1 MSDLEEILL
10 HYGVEGKVEGEGIG
24 PLIKQIRFK
33 PKPGTK
39 IKNITSS
46 LEDIA
51 REMGVKTL
59 RISNVCEGG
68 CIGFEIP
75 NDVFETVPLENVL
88 QSPEAQNAKGALPIN
103 LGVTIDGTPMFA
115 DLAKMPHLL
124 VAGATG
130 SGKSVGLNSFII
142 SLIKR
147 KKPNELKFVMI
158 DPKRIE
164 FSVYND
170 QKYMLMPVVTDNSD
184 ASEALQFLVDEMNK
198 RYELFEETLTKN
210 IEEYNQRE
218 GNMTYIVA
226 VVDEFSDLVL
236 SDKTVEKKIQILA
249 QKARAAGIHLIL
261 ATQRPSVDVVTGS
274 IKANFPSRMAFKTAS
289 GVDSKTILDTTGA
302 EDLVGRGDALFLAGN
317 GQLSRVHGAYIST
330 EGIDEILKPFRCKIK
345 PVLQKKNSEDQQV
358 TINSA
363 SSNKVLIKKQE
374 FFLVR
379 WIKGIW
385 GWLSKSEKKKFLKM
399 IWLLLIGAF
408 VGSKTQNKSGQIFDT
423 LADSLTKTKRKTYT
437 TTKRRTT
444 RRRY

>member
-1 MSDLEEILL
+1 MHQLEEILT
-10 HYGVEGKVEGEGIG
+10 HYGVEGKVEGEGVG

-46 LEDIA
+46 VEDIA

-68 CIGFEIP
+68 CIGFEIA
-75 NDVFETVPLENVL
+75 NDVFQTVPLEDVL
-88 QSPEAQNAKGALPIN
+88 ESDEAKNAKGALPIS
-103 LGVTIDGTPMFA
+103 LGVKIDGTPVFA

-130 SGKSVGLNSFII
+130 SGKSVGLNAFII

-170 QKYMLMPVVTDNSD
+170 QKYMYMPVITDNAD
-184 ASEALQFLVDEMNK
+184 ASEALQLLVDEMNK
-198 RYELFEETLTKN
+198 RYELFEKSLTKN
-210 IEEYNQRE
+210 IEEYNEKE
-218 GNMTYIVA
+218 GNMQYIVTI
-226 VVDEFSDLVL
+226 VDEFSDLVL

-249 QKARAAGIHLIL
+249 QKARAAGIHLVL

-317 GQLSRVHGAYIST
+317 GELSRIHGAYIST
-330 EGIDEILKPFRCKIK
+330 EGIEEILKPYRCKIE
-345 PVLQKKNSEDQQV
+345 PVLKKKPEPDQV
-358 TINSA
+358 
-363 SSNKVLIKKQE
+363 VLEKTSGKKIEKEKQ
-374 FFLVR
+374 FFLIR

-385 GWLSKSEKKKFLKM
+385 GWLSKTEKKKFLKM
-399 IWLLLIGAF
+399 IWLLLVGAF
-408 VGSKTQNKSGQIFDT
+408 VGSKTQDKSGALFDT
-423 LADSLTKTKRKTYT
+423 IADNLTKTKRRTYT
-437 TTKRRTT
+437 TTRRKTT

>member
-1 MSDLEEILL
+1 MHQLEEILA
-10 HYGVEGKVEGEGIG
+10 HYGVEGKVEGEGVG
-24 PLIKQIRFK
+24 PLIRQIRFK

-46 LEDIA
+46 IEDIA
-51 REMGVKTL
+51 REMGVKNL

-68 CIGFEIP
+68 CIGFEIA
-75 NDVFETVPLENVL
+75 NDVFQTVPFEDVL
-88 QSPEAQNAKGALPIN
+88 QSEQAKSAKGELPISM
-103 LGVTIDGTPMFA
+103 GVKIDGTPVFA

-130 SGKSVGLNSFII
+130 SGKSVGLNTFII

-170 QKYMLMPVVTDNSD
+170 QKYMYMPVITDNED
-184 ASEALQFLVDEMNK
+184 ASEALQLLVDEMNK
-198 RYELFEETLTKN
+198 RYKLFEGSLTKN
-210 IEEYNQRE
+210 IEEYNQKE
-218 GNMTYIVA
+218 GNMQYIVT

-302 EDLVGRGDALFLAGN
+302 EDLVGRGDALFLASN
-317 GQLSRVHGAYIST
+317 GELSRIHGAYIST
-330 EGIDEILKPFRCKIK
+330 KEIDEILKPYRCKIA
-345 PVLQKKNSEDQQV
+345 PVLKKKDKSEQIV
-358 TINSA
+358 IEK
-363 SSNKVLIKKQE
+363 SSGKKPRKE
-374 FFLVR
+374 KPFFLIS

-385 GWLSKSEKKKFLKM
+385 GWLSKTEKKKFLKM
-399 IWLLLIGAF
+399 IWLMLIGAF
-408 VGSKTQNKSGQIFDT
+408 VSSKTKEKSGNLFDSI
-423 LADSLTKTKRKTYT
+423 ADSLTKTTKRRTYT
-437 TTKRRTT
+437 TTRKKTT

>member
-1 MSDLEEILL
+1 MHQLEEILS
-10 HYGVEGKVEGEGIG
+10 HYSVEGKVEGEGVG

-51 REMGVKTL
+51 REMGVKNL

-68 CIGFEIP
+68 CIGFEIA

-88 QSPEAQNAKGALPIN
+88 ESEEAQNAKGALPIS
-103 LGVTIDGTPMFA
+103 LGVKIDGTPVFA

-130 SGKSVGLNSFII
+130 SGKSVGLNAFII

-170 QKYMLMPVVTDNSD
+170 QKYMYMPVITDNADASD
-184 ASEALQFLVDEMNK
+184 ALGLLVEEMNK
-198 RYELFEETLTKN
+198 RYELLEKSLTKN
-210 IEEYNQRE
+210 IEEYNAKE
-218 GNMTYIVA
+218 GSMPYIVA
-226 VVDEFSDLVL
+226 IVDEFSDLVL

-289 GVDSKTILDTTGA
+289 GIDSKTILDTTGA
-302 EDLVGRGDALFLAGN
+302 EDLVGRGDALFLAAN
-317 GQLSRVHGAYIST
+317 GEVSRIHGAYIST
-330 EGIDEILKPFRCKIK
+330 EGIDEILKPYRSRVEPI
-345 PVLQKKNSEDQQV
+345 LKKKSEQIV
-358 TINSA
+358 VEKTEG
-363 SSNKVLIKKQE
+363 KKAE
-374 FFLVR
+374 KKKGFFLVR
-379 WIKGIW
+379 WVKGVW
-385 GWLSKSEKKKFLKM
+385 GWLSKTEKKKFLKM
-399 IWLLLIGAF
+399 IWLLLIGALT
-408 VGSKTQNKSGQIFDT
+408 GSKVTSKSDAIFDKI
-423 LADSLTKTKRKTYT
+423 ADSLTKTKRR
-437 TTKRRTT
+437 TTKRR
-444 RRRY
+444 Y

>member
-1 MSDLEEILL
+1 MHQLEEILT
-10 HYGVEGKVEGEGIG
+10 HYGVEGKVEGEGVG

-46 LEDIA
+46 VEDIA

-68 CIGFEIP
+68 CIGFEIA
-75 NDVFETVPLENVL
+75 NDVFQTVPLEDVL
-88 QSPEAQNAKGALPIN
+88 ESDEAKNAKGALPIS
-103 LGVTIDGTPMFA
+103 LGVKIDGTPVFA

-130 SGKSVGLNSFII
+130 SGKSVGLNAFII

-170 QKYMLMPVVTDNSD
+170 QKYMYMPVITDNAD
-184 ASEALQFLVDEMNK
+184 ASEALQLLVDEMNK
-198 RYELFEETLTKN
+198 RYELFEKSLTKN
-210 IEEYNQRE
+210 IEEYNEKE
-218 GNMTYIVA
+218 GNMQYIVTI
-226 VVDEFSDLVL
+226 VDEFSDLVL

-249 QKARAAGIHLIL
+249 QKARAAGIHLVL

-317 GQLSRVHGAYIST
+317 GELSRIHGAYIST
-330 EGIDEILKPFRCKIK
+330 EGIEEILKPYRCKIE
-345 PVLQKKNSEDQQV
+345 PVLKKKNEPDQV
-358 TINSA
+358 VIEKTSG
-363 SSNKVLIKKQE
+363 KKLEKKKE
-374 FFLVR
+374 FVLVR

-385 GWLSKSEKKKFLKM
+385 GWLSKTEKKKFLKM

-408 VGSKTQNKSGQIFDT
+408 VGSKTQNKSGALFDT
-423 LADSLTKTKRKTYT
+423 IADNLIKTKRRTYT
-437 TTKRRTT
+437 TTKRKTT

>member
-1 MSDLEEILL
+1 MHQLEEILS
-10 HYGVEGKVEGEGIG
+10 HYGVEGTVEGEGVG

-51 REMGVKTL
+51 REMGVKNL

-68 CIGFEIP
+68 CIGFEIA

-88 QSPEAQNAKGALPIN
+88 ESEQAQNAKGALPIS
-103 LGVTIDGTPMFA
+103 LGVKIDGTPVFA

-130 SGKSVGLNSFII
+130 SGKSVGLNAFII

-158 DPKRIE
+158 DPKCIE
-164 FSVYND
+164 FSVYNN
-170 QKYMLMPVVTDNSD
+170 QKYMYMPVITDNADASD
-184 ASEALQFLVDEMNK
+184 ALGLLVDEMNK
-198 RYELFEETLTKN
+198 RYELLEKSLTKN
-210 IEEYNQRE
+210 IEEYNAKE
-218 GNMTYIVA
+218 GGMPYIVA
-226 VVDEFSDLVL
+226 IVDEFSDLVL

-317 GQLSRVHGAYIST
+317 GELTRVHGAYVST
-330 EGIDEILKPFRCKIK
+330 EGIDDILKPFRCKVA
-345 PVLQKKNSEDQQV
+345 PVLKEKPQEENTAQKALENAKG
-358 TINSA
+358 
-363 SSNKVLIKKQE
+363 KRKE
-374 FFLVR
+374 FFLIS

-399 IWLLLIGAF
+399 IWLLLIGSFAS
-408 VGSKTQNKSGQIFDT
+408 SKTNGKSDTLFDT
-423 LADSLTKTKRKTYT
+423 IADSMTKTKRRTYT
-437 TTKRRTT
+437 TKRNTSSKRR
-444 RRRY
+444 

>member
-1 MSDLEEILL
+1 MHQLEQILT
-10 HYGVEGKVEGEGIG
+10 HYGVEGKVEGEGVG

-46 LEDIA
+46 VEDIA
-51 REMGVKTL
+51 RELGVKTL

-68 CIGFEIP
+68 CIGFEIA
-75 NDVFETVPLENVL
+75 NDVFKTVPLEEVL
-88 QSPEAQNAKGALPIN
+88 ESDEAKNAKGALPIS
-103 LGVTIDGTPMFA
+103 LGVKIDGTPVFA

-130 SGKSVGLNSFII
+130 SGKSVGLNAFVI

-170 QKYMLMPVVTDNSD
+170 QKYMYMPVITDNAD
-184 ASEALQFLVDEMNK
+184 ASEALQLLVVEMNK
-198 RYELFEETLTKN
+198 RYELFEKSMTKN
-210 IEEYNQRE
+210 IEEYNEKE
-218 GNMTYIVA
+218 GNMQYIVA

-261 ATQRPSVDVVTGS
+261 STQRPSVDVVTGS

-289 GVDSKTILDTTGA
+289 GIDSKTILDTTGA

-317 GQLSRVHGAYIST
+317 GELSRIHGAYIST
-330 EGIDEILKPFRCKIK
+330 EGIDEILKPYRCKIA
-345 PVLQKKNSEDQQV
+345 PVLKKKHESDQIV
-358 TINSA
+358 VEKEKGK
-363 SSNKVLIKKQE
+363 KVEKKKE
-374 FFLVR
+374 FFLIR
-379 WIKGIW
+379 WIKGVW
-385 GWLSKSEKKKFLKM
+385 GWLSKTEKKKFLKM

-408 VGSKTQNKSGQIFDT
+408 VGSKTKDKSGQIFDSI
-423 LADSLTKTKRKTYT
+423 ADSLTKPKRRTYT
-437 TTKRRTT
+437 TTRKKTT

>member
-1 MSDLEEILL
+1 MHQLEEILT
-10 HYGVEGKVEGEGIG
+10 HYGVEGKVEGEGVG

-51 REMGVKTL
+51 REMGVKNL

-68 CIGFEIP
+68 CIGFEIA
-75 NDVFETVPLENVL
+75 NDVFQTVPLQDVL
-88 QSPEAQNAKGALPIN
+88 ESEQAQTAKGALPIS
-103 LGVTIDGTPMFA
+103 LGVKIDGTPVFA

-130 SGKSVGLNSFII
+130 SGKSVGLNAFII

-170 QKYMLMPVVTDNSD
+170 QKYMYMPVITDNAD
-184 ASEALQFLVDEMNK
+184 ASEALQLLVDEMNK
-198 RYELFEETLTKN
+198 RYELFEKSLTKN
-210 IEEYNQRE
+210 IEEYNEKE
-218 GNMTYIVA
+218 GNMQYIVA

-274 IKANFPSRMAFKTAS
+274 IKANFPSRLAFKTAS

-317 GQLSRVHGAYIST
+317 GELSRIHGAYIST
-330 EGIDEILKPFRCKIK
+330 EGIDEILKPYRCKIA
-345 PVLQKKNSEDQQV
+345 PVLKKKDQSQQIV
-358 TINSA
+358 VETTSG
-363 SSNKVLIKKQE
+363 KKIEKKKE
-374 FFLVR
+374 FFLIR
-379 WIKGIW
+379 WVKGVW

-408 VGSKTQNKSGQIFDT
+408 VGSKAKDKSGSLFDSI
-423 LADSLTKTKRKTYT
+423 ADSLTKTKRRTYT
-437 TTKRRTT
+437 TTKRKTT